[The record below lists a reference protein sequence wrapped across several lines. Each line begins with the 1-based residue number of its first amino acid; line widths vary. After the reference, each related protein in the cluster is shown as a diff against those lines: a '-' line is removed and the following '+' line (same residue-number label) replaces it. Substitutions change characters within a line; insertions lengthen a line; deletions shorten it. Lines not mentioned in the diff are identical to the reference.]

1 MKRMIRLTV
10 TLATLILILASCAAS
25 YDTVDVAIRP
35 EVLKGTDESR
45 SPELGIHSIVEEEED
60 QTIAVH
66 YPITGHKK
74 IDAILSEFA
83 LNRIELFRQDT
94 ANIQVTNE
102 EVWPYELHIDY
113 EIVYETSR
121 HLSLIF
127 KESKYLGGAQPSSA
141 MYTYNFNLEQGRQLT
156 LKDLF
161 KGSSAYLEI
170 LSQYIRESL
179 IDNHVL
185 NIALDDAWVVKGSQ
199 PLESNFKHFVIKE
212 NSLVILFEKYQIG
225 SAFIG
230 EPSLEIPFDVFTAHI
245 ELKEVTLAQPST
257 EITPTETTESPV
269 QTEPTTTETV
279 ETTTSELISTDEKVI
294 APVLNRKKIAITFE
308 DGPHPIYTPLILDT
322 LKSRN
327 KVATFFVMGN
337 RADEYPMLIK
347 RIYGEGHLLGNHSW
361 SHAQLTRLSN
371 EHILSQI
378 EKTNETIAK
387 YTGFTPY
394 IYRPPYGIYNEN
406 VISTADMPAILW
418 SIDPLD
424 LKFDDSAYITN
435 YVLDH
440 AFDGAIVLL
449 RDTNQNTTQAFSAI
463 LDGLIKEGFDIVTVD
478 ELLEINP
485 ENSASN
491 VRIFS
496 RGAEI
501 K

>member
-1 MKRMIRLTV
+1 MNRILRLTMTILTV
-10 TLATLILILASCAAS
+10 ILILSSCTAS

-35 EVLKGTDESR
+35 EVLKSTDDVR
-45 SPELGIHSIVEEEED
+45 SPELGIHSIIEEEED

-66 YPITGHKK
+66 YPITGHTK
-74 IDAILSEFA
+74 IDAVLSEFA
-83 LNRIELFRQDT
+83 LNRIELFRQET
-94 ANIQVTNE
+94 ANIQLTNE

-113 EIVYETSR
+113 EIIYETSR

-127 KESKYLGGAQPSSA
+127 NESKYLGGAQPSSA
-141 MYTYNFNLEQGRQLT
+141 IYTFNFNLEQGRQLT

-179 IDNHVL
+179 IENRVL
-185 NIALDDAWVVKGSQ
+185 SFKLDDAWVIKGSQ

-225 SAFIG
+225 PAFIG
-230 EPSLEIPFDVFTAHI
+230 EPFLEIPFDVFTAHI
-245 ELKEVTLAQPST
+245 ELKEVTLAEPSAEST
-257 EITPTETTESPV
+257 TSETTENPLTV
-269 QTEPTTTETV
+269 APTTEETV
-279 ETTTSELISTDEKVI
+279 ETTTSERLSTDEKVI
-294 APVLNRKKIAITFE
+294 APRLNRKKIAITFE

-337 RADEYPMLIK
+337 RANEYPMLTK
-347 RIYGEGHLLGNHSW
+347 RIYDEGHLLGNHSW

-371 EHILSQI
+371 VDILYQI
-378 EKTNETIAK
+378 EQTNETITQI
-387 YTGFTPY
+387 TGFKPF
-394 IYRPPYGIYNEN
+394 IYRPPYGIYNEH

-440 AFDGAIVLL
+440 AFDGAIVIL
-449 RDTNQNTTQAFSAI
+449 RDTNPNTTQAFSSI
-463 LDGLIKEGFDIVTVD
+463 LDGLVKEGFDIVSVD
-478 ELLEINP
+478 ELLQINA
-485 ENSASN
+485 ENSALY

>member
-1 MKRMIRLTV
+1 MNRMIRLTV
-10 TLATLILILASCAAS
+10 TLISLILILSSCSAR
-25 YDTVDVAIRP
+25 YDSVDVAIRP
-35 EVLKGTDESR
+35 EIQKSTDDAR
-45 SPELGIHSIVEEEED
+45 SPELGIHSIIEEEED

-74 IDAILSEFA
+74 IDAILSAFA
-83 LNRIELFRQDT
+83 LNRIELFRQET
-94 ANIQVTNE
+94 ANIQLTNE

-127 KESKYLGGAQPSSA
+127 RESKFLGGAQSSSA
-141 MYTYNFNLEQGRQLT
+141 MYTYNFNLKQGRQLT

-170 LSQYIRESL
+170 LSQYIRETL
-179 IDNHVL
+179 IENH
-185 NIALDDAWVVKGSQ
+185 ALDITLDDDWVIKGSQ
-199 PLESNFKHFVIKE
+199 PLESNFKHFVLKE

-225 SAFIG
+225 PAFIG
-230 EPSLEIPFDVFTAHI
+230 EPFLEIPFDVFTAHI
-245 ELKEVTLAQPST
+245 ELKEITLAQPPA
-257 EITPTETTESPV
+257 EIETIETTESKTTIEPI
-269 QTEPTTTETV
+269 TESTV
-279 ETTTSELISTDEKVI
+279 ETTTSELLSTDEKII

-308 DGPHPIYTPLILDT
+308 DGPHPIYTPLILDA

-337 RADEYPMLIK
+337 RANEYPKLTK
-347 RIYGEGHLLGNHSW
+347 RIYDEGHLLGNHSW
-361 SHAQLTRLSN
+361 SHTQLTRLSY
-371 EHILSQI
+371 EDILNQI
-378 EKTNETIAK
+378 EQTNETVARL
-387 YTGFTPY
+387 TGFTPF
-394 IYRPPYGIYNEN
+394 IYRPPYGIYNEH
-406 VISTADMPAILW
+406 VISTANMPAILW

-440 AFDGAIVLL
+440 AFDGAIILL
-449 RDTNQNTTQAFSAI
+449 RDTNPNTTQALSAI
-463 LDGLIKEGFDIVTVD
+463 IDGLVKEGFDIVTVD
-478 ELLEINP
+478 ELLEIDA
-485 ENSASN
+485 ENSASY

-496 RGAEI
+496 RGTEI

>member
-1 MKRMIRLTV
+1 V
-10 TLATLILILASCAAS
+10 E
-25 YDTVDVAIRP
+25 VAIRP
-35 EVLKGTDESR
+35 EVIKSTDDTR
-45 SPELGIHSIVEEEED
+45 RPELGIHSIIEEEED

-66 YPITGHKK
+66 YPNTGHKK

-83 LNRIELFRQDT
+83 LNRVELFRQDT
-94 ANIQVTNE
+94 ANIKLANE

-127 KESKYLGGAQPSSA
+127 KESKYLGGAQPSTA
-141 MYTYNFNLEQGRQLT
+141 MYTYNFNLEQGRQLS

-170 LSQYIRESL
+170 LSQYVRESL
-179 IDNHVL
+179 IENHVL
-185 NIALDDAWVVKGSQ
+185 NITLDDAWVIKGSQ

-212 NSLVILFEKYQIG
+212 NSLIILFEKYQIG

-230 EPSLEIPFDVFTAHI
+230 EPFLEIPFEVFTAHI
-245 ELKEVTLAQPST
+245 ELKEVTLSEPSREMT
-257 EITPTETTESPV
+257 SSETTES
-269 QTEPTTTETV
+269 TINIEPNTVETV
-279 ETTTSELISTDEKVI
+279 ETTTSELFSTDEKVI
-294 APVLNRKKIAITFE
+294 APELNRKKIAITFE

-337 RADEYPMLIK
+337 RADEYPDLVK
-347 RIYGEGHLLGNHSW
+347 RIYAEGHLLGNHSW

-371 EHILSQI
+371 EYILYQI
-378 EKTNETIAK
+378 EHTNETIAEL
-387 YTGFTPY
+387 TGFTPF

-406 VISTADMPAILW
+406 VISTAGMPAILW

-449 RDTNQNTTQAFSAI
+449 RDTNHNTTQAFSAI

-478 ELLEINP
+478 ELLEIKA
-485 ENSASN
+485 ENSTSY

-496 RGAEI
+496 RGSEI

>member
-1 MKRMIRLTV
+1 MNRMIQITV
-10 TLATLILILASCAAS
+10 MTLFLLLILSSCTAN
-25 YDTVDVAIRP
+25 YDSLEVAIRP
-35 EVLKGTDESR
+35 EVLKNTDDVR
-45 SPELGIHSIVEEEED
+45 SPELGIYSIIEEEED

-83 LNRIELFRQDT
+83 LNRVELFRQET
-94 ANIQVTNE
+94 ANIQLANE
-102 EVWPYELHIDY
+102 EVWPYELHIGY
-113 EIVYETSR
+113 EIIYETSR

-127 KESKYLGGAQPSSA
+127 KESKYLGGAQSSSSI
-141 MYTYNFNLEQGRQLT
+141 YTYNFNLDQGRQLS

-179 IDNHVL
+179 IENHTL
-185 NIALDDAWVVKGSQ
+185 NITLDDAWVIKGSQ

-212 NSLVILFEKYQIG
+212 NSLIILFEKYQIG
-225 SAFIG
+225 PAFIG
-230 EPSLEIPFDVFTAHI
+230 EPFLEIPFEVFTAHI
-245 ELKEVTLAQPST
+245 ELKEVTLNEPTTEMTSSETAEIQVTVEPST
-257 EITPTETTESPV
+257 EETI
-269 QTEPTTTETV
+269 
-279 ETTTSELISTDEKVI
+279 ETTTSETISTDEKVI
-294 APVLNRKKIAITFE
+294 VPELNRKKIAITFE

-337 RADEYPMLIK
+337 RANEYQNLTK
-347 RIYGEGHLLGNHSW
+347 RIYDEGHLLGNHSW
-361 SHAQLTRLSN
+361 SHSQLTRLSN
-371 EHILSQI
+371 EDILYQI
-378 EKTNETIAK
+378 NQTNETISQL
-387 YTGFTPY
+387 TGFKPF

-406 VISTADMPAILW
+406 VISTANMPAILW

-424 LKFDDSAYITN
+424 LKFEDSSYITN

-440 AFDGAIVLL
+440 AFDGAIILL
-449 RDTNQNTTQAFSAI
+449 RDTNPNTTQALSAI
-463 LDGLIKEGFDIVTVD
+463 IDGLIMDGFEIVTVD
-478 ELLEINP
+478 ELLEIDA
-485 ENSASN
+485 ENSASY

-496 RGAEI
+496 RGTEI

>member
-1 MKRMIRLTV
+1 MNQTIRLT
-10 TLATLILILASCAAS
+10 TWILLSLLFLTSCTAHYES
-25 YDTVDVAIRP
+25 VAVPIRP
-35 EVLKGTDESR
+35 EVHQSTADER
-45 SPELGIHSIVEEEED
+45 ITELGIHSFIEEAED

-66 YPITGHKK
+66 YPITGRKT

-83 LNRIELFRQDT
+83 LNRIKLFRQET
-94 ANIQVTNE
+94 ANIQVSNE
-102 EVWPYELHIDY
+102 EVWPYELHINY

-127 KESKYLGGAQPSSA
+127 KESKYLGGAQSNA
-141 MYTYNFNLEQGRQLT
+141 TIYTYNFNLEQGRQLT

-170 LSQYIRESL
+170 LSKYIRESL
-179 IDNHVL
+179 IENHVL
-185 NIALDDAWVVKGSQ
+185 NIALDKDWVIKGSQ
-199 PLESNFKHFVIKE
+199 PIESNFKHFVLKE

-230 EPSLEIPFDVFTAHI
+230 EPYLEIPFDVFTDQI
-245 ELKEVTLAQPST
+245 ELKEVTLVEPST
-257 EITPTETTESPV
+257 EIPTTETTENLIT
-269 QTEPTTTETV
+269 TEPLTASTV
-279 ETTTSELISTDEKVI
+279 EKVI
-294 APVLNRKKIAITFE
+294 PSLLNRKKIAITFE
-308 DGPHPIYTPLILDT
+308 DGPHPIYTPLILDA

-327 KVATFFVMGN
+327 KVATFFVLGN
-337 RADEYPMLIK
+337 RAAEYPVLTK
-347 RIYGEGHLLGNHSW
+347 RIYDEGHLLGNHSW
-361 SHAQLTRLSN
+361 SHPQLTRLSN
-371 EHILSQI
+371 EDILYQI
-378 EKTNETIAK
+378 DHTNETIASI
-387 YTGFTPY
+387 TGFTPF

-406 VISTADMPAILW
+406 VITTADIPTILW

-440 AFDGAIVLL
+440 AFDGAIILL
-449 RDTNQNTTQAFSAI
+449 RDTNPNTTQALSAI
-463 LDGLIKEGFDIVTVD
+463 IDGLVKEGFDLVTVD
-478 ELLEINP
+478 ELLEIDA

-496 RGAEI
+496 RGAEL